1 MRHRKI
7 GRLFNRNSSHR
18 KLMLRNIICS
28 LINYEII
35 KTTLAKAKELRR
47 FVEPIITISK
57 IDIIKNRR
65 LIFSKIRDNKIVSKL
80 FKKIGPIYFNR
91 PGGYTRIFKCG
102 YRNGDNSP
110 MAYIELV
117 NRNKKNI
124 K

>member
-7 GRLFNRNSSHR
+7 GKLFNRKSSHR

-35 KTTLAKAKELRR
+35 KTTLIKAKELRR
-47 FVEPIITISK
+47 FIDPIITKSK

-65 LIFSKIRDNKIVSKL
+65 IIFSKIRNNKIVSKL
-80 FKKIGPIYFNR
+80 FKNIGPHYFNR

-102 YRNGDNSP
+102 FRKGDNAP

-117 NRNKKNI
+117 DRNKK
-124 K
+124 